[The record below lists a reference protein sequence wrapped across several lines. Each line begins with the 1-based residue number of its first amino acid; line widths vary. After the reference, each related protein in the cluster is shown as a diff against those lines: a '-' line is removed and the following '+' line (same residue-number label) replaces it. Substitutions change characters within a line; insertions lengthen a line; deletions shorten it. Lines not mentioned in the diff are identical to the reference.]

1 MGCSSDDGAPIEE
14 SPDLG
19 ASTEKL
25 IMAAEGGE
33 VMLAEAGVKLSIP
46 KGALSEDTM
55 ITAEVISKKELVD
68 ASKLAGNV
76 LEFGPDG
83 TTFEQPVT
91 LELDASE
98 ANIPEGA
105 KVALAWF
112 DTVNKK
118 WVDLPG
124 SKLSGGKV
132 VGETTHFTVFAI
144 RFEVADNGDVVQ
156 TGGQCSGS
164 FDACGGDPEGTWN
177 IVSGC
182 ATVSEALGNAGSQCK
197 GASLSF
203 GMDITGDILIK
214 SGRIS
219 GTLNLESSLTIAMPK
234 SCAGGSCPA
243 AKDADDIV
251 YVAKGDMC
259 EGTQHETASNPID
272 ETYRAEGG
280 RFYVGDDSSSDE
292 MTSYCVSGN
301 KLVVNMLTEDGVTLR
316 WTAMRK

>member
-1 MGCSSDDGAPIEE
+1 
-14 SPDLG
+14 
-19 ASTEKL
+19 
-25 IMAAEGGE
+25 MAAEGGE

-91 LELDASE
+91 LELDASD
-98 ANIPEGA
+98 AKIPEGA

-144 RFEVADNGDVVQ
+144 RFEVAENGDVVL
-156 TGGQCSGS
+156 TGGMCSGS
-164 FDACGGDPEGTWN
+164 FDACGGDLEGTWN

-182 ATVSEALGNAGSQCK
+182 ASVSEALGNAGQQCK
-197 GASLSF
+197 GASLEF
-203 GMDITGDILIK
+203 GMDVTGDIVFR
-214 SGRIS
+214 GGHIS
-219 GTLNLESSLTIAMPK
+219 GTLNMESSLTIAMPK
-234 SCAGGSCPA
+234 SCAGGSCPKA
-243 AKDADDIV
+243 TSADDVV
-251 YVAKGDMC
+251 YVEKGDMC
-259 EGTQHETASNPID
+259 EGTEHETATQQID
-272 ETYRAEGG
+272 ETYRTDGG
-280 RFYVGDDSSSDE
+280 RFYVGSDTSSDE
-292 MTSYCVSGN
+292 TTEYCVSGS
-301 KLVVNMLTEDGVTLR
+301 KLTVNMLTGDGVTIR